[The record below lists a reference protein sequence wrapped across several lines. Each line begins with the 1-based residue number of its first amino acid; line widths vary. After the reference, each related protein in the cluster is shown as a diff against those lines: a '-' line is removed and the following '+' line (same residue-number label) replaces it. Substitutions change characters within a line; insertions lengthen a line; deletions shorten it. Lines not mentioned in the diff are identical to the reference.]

1 MSQPSLRI
9 ALIAPLW
16 FPVVADRG
24 GVEQIIFLL
33 ARELLARGHQVT
45 LIASGDSAPL
55 GRLVAICPEGIVTAM
70 EKGKVDDYSYYEAAA
85 IGETL
90 RLASSVDL
98 VHSHLNCALVPFA
111 SLLSVPVLHTLHCS
125 MARDMLWLARRFP
138 QTHFATVSHHQEVAL
153 KEVGVRA
160 VTPVVNGI
168 EIAAFPFCA
177 DPQDYLLFL
186 GRLDP
191 IKGPHIA
198 IEVAKA
204 LHHPLVLAGPTVNR
218 PFFEK
223 QIAPE
228 VDGRLVRYVGP
239 VHGTHKVELLRK
251 AKGLLFPVLW
261 DEPFG
266 LAMVEAMA
274 CGTPVVA
281 LRRGAVS
288 EVITPGVNGF
298 YGEQPADLPA
308 LVERLT
314 EVDRAG
320 VRRSVE
326 ERFSH
331 HRMVRDYLA
340 LYRELLQRREARRK
354 A

>member
-1 MSQPSLRI
+1 MVQSSLHI
-9 ALIAPLW
+9 MLVAPLW

-33 ARELLARGHQVT
+33 ARELLAQGHQVT
-45 LIASGDSAPL
+45 LIASGDSASL
-55 GRLVAICPEGIVTAM
+55 GRLVAICPEGIVAAM
-70 EKGKVDDYSYYEAAA
+70 EKGKIDDYSYYEAAA

-90 RLASSVDL
+90 RLAGSVDL
-98 VHSHLNCALVPFA
+98 VHSHLNCALVPFT

-125 MARDMLWLARRFP
+125 MARDMLWLASRFP
-138 QTHFATVSHHQEVAL
+138 QAHFATVSHHQEAAL
-153 KEVGVRA
+153 KEPGVGT
-160 VTPVVNGI
+160 VTTVVNGI
-168 EIAAFPFCA
+168 EMAEFPFCGDA
-177 DPQDYLLFL
+177 QDYLLFL

-198 IEVAKA
+198 IAVAKA

-218 PFFEK
+218 PFFE
-223 QIAPE
+223 QQLAPE
-228 VDGRLVRYVGP
+228 IDGHLVRYVGP
-239 VHGTHKVELLRK
+239 VQGQQKVALLQK

-266 LAMVEAMA
+266 LVMVEAMA

-281 LRRGAVS
+281 LRRGAVP

-308 LVERLT
+308 LVERLS
-314 EVDRAG
+314 EVDRAQ
-320 VRRSVE
+320 VRYSVQ

-331 HRMVRDYLA
+331 HRMVSDYIA
-340 LYRELLQRREARRK
+340 LYHQLLQPR
-354 A
+354 